1 MGKKFG
7 AVSFVQILAP
17 ELNDR
22 MLADFLDMESSLIVN
37 LHIQSVDQVS
47 AIKTIKRK
55 ITDLDRG
62 ENRGTKE
69 SGPQR
74 L

>member
-1 MGKKFG
+1 MTGCWRTFWTC
-7 AVSFVQILAP
+7 
-17 ELNDR
+17 
-22 MLADFLDMESSLIVN
+22 LIVN

-47 AIKTIKRK
+47 AIKTISADHH
-55 ITDLDRG
+55 DLDRAKSR
-62 ENRGTKE
+62 NKE